1 MLTLLLTL
9 AIVGFFVHLIVNHI
23 QMPSIFKQSIVF
35 IAVVLTI
42 LYLIRLFN
50 LDIPLP
56 RG

>member
-23 QMPSIFKQSIVF
+23 QMPAIFKQAIIF
-35 IAVVLTI
+35 IAVVLII

>member
-9 AIVGFFVHLIVNHI
+9 AVVGFIVYLITTYI
-23 QMPSIFKQSIVF
+23 QMPAIFKQAIIF
-35 IAVVLTI
+35 IAVI
-42 LYLIRLFN
+42 LVIMYLVRLFN